1 MVEQK
6 CSLFCL
12 SPSIAGREEGEE
24 GGRKER
30 KKKGGKG
37 GKEGKKNV
45 IVHLNKERIENH
57 IWQFKFIPLVLLK
70 TCRWK
75 KRKKNLGH
83 SNFRI
88 FQYEC

>member
-1 MVEQK
+1 M
-6 CSLFCL
+6 

-24 GGRKER
+24 GRRKER

-37 GKEGKKNV
+37 GTEGKKNV

-57 IWQFKFIPLVLLK
+57 IWQFKFISLVLLK
-70 TCRWK
+70 TFRWK